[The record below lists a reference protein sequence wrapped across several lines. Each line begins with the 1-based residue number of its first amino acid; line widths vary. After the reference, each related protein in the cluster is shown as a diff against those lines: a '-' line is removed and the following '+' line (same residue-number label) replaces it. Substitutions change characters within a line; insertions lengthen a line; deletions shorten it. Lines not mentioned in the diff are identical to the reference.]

1 MRAVCLTFGRV
12 RLTGERCWS
21 SLSSG
26 VSLMTSAV
34 LERLVLSR
42 VWDDFRGLLL
52 RGRRDVLRSRGGR
65 LLTDLRSYALESCH
79 VNWLLPGE
87 RDLPCGGTCLFSG

>member
-1 MRAVCLTFGRV
+1 MRAVCLTFGLM

-34 LERLVLSR
+34 LERLVLSGAR
-42 VWDDFRGLLL
+42 DDFRGLLL
-52 RGRRDVLRSRGGR
+52 RGRRDVLRSRGR
-65 LLTDLRSYALESCH
+65 LLTDLRSYVLESCH
-79 VNWLLPGE
+79 ANWLLPGE
-87 RDLPCGGTCLFSG
+87 RDLPCGGTCLLSG